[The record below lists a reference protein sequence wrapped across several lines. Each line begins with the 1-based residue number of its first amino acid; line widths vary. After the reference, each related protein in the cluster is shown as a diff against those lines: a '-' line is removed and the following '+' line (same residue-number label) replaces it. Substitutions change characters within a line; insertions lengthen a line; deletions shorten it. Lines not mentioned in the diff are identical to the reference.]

1 MQRLNMDQSK
11 YIYTYTYI
19 HIDTHTHIYT
29 HTCMLYAY
37 SITSGILIARTKI
50 VKLQDL
56 DASYLRELSEKCT
69 PEFFSSWYCTLLY
82 HGYKAC

>member
-11 YIYTYTYI
+11 YIYTYI
-19 HIDTHTHIYT
+19 NTHTHISI

-37 SITSGILIARTKI
+37 SITSGILIARPKI
-50 VKLQDL
+50 LKMQDP
-56 DASYLRELSEKCT
+56 DPSYLRELSEKCT